1 MPLESRQTKNQELS
15 YAVRAVIDADERFRT
30 SSIDINV
37 HDGAVSLTGL
47 VPNPDVRAAVAAVV
61 LRTKCVTSVI
71 NHLRVE
77 PFVPRF
83 DSDVTADVVA
93 ALTINTAA
101 NPAKIDVQT
110 QDGVVYL
117 RGTVAN
123 VDERQQVDAIA
134 RSVEGVRDVVD
145 DLMIEPTMAHS
156 DRQLADL
163 LRDRLSGILKPDMA
177 ERVHV
182 EVRHGVAYL
191 QGDVTDPA
199 IRWALE
205 DLARWTPGI
214 IDVMDNL
221 GANAGSEIR
230 SPQQ

>member
-1 MPLESRQTKNQELS
+1 MPLKSRSVKNRGIT
-15 YAVRAVIDADERFRT
+15 YAVRAALDADARFRT
-30 SSIDINV
+30 SSIEITA
-37 HDGAVSLTGL
+37 HDGVVTLTGL
-47 VPNPDVRAAVAAVV
+47 VPNPENRAVAAHVTT
-61 LRTKCVTSVI
+61 RTKGVSSVI

-83 DSDVTADVVA
+83 DADVTADVVA
-93 ALTINTAA
+93 AITIETAA

-110 QDGVVYL
+110 DDGVVYL

-123 VDERQQVDAIA
+123 VNERQHVDAVG
-134 RSVEGVRDVVD
+134 RSIEGVRDVVN
-145 DLMIEPTMAHS
+145 DLMIEPAVPHP
-156 DRQLADL
+156 DCQLADL
-163 LRDRLSGILKPDMA
+163 LRNRFDRVLKSGTT

-214 IDVMDNL
+214 VDVIDNL
-221 GANAGSEIR
+221 GADASSEIR
-230 SPQQ
+230 RRQQ